1 MRSLK
6 SWLLKCW
13 LLLITVTTLGVYK
26 VSFYL
31 DLSIYL
37 LTVPIPF
44 FFFLDFLKKLYVCLY
59 FVLCVCL
66 LAEIYVHCMCTDPTE
81 VRRGERFSGNWSFK
95 QV

>member
-1 MRSLK
+1 MLVVINNSNYLGGLQ
-6 SWLLKCW
+6 SIFLLRFIN
-13 LLLITVTTLGVYK
+13 LPPNGANTL
-26 VSFYL
+26 
-31 DLSIYL
+31 
-37 LTVPIPF
+37 F